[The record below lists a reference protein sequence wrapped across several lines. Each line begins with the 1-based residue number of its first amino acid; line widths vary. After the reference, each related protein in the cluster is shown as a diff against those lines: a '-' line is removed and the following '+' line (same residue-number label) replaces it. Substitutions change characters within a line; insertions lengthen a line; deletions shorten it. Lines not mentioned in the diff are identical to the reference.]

1 MKAFLGYGE
10 LGRQI
15 QAFLEEEDNEKINA
29 CFFDDLIFDD
39 SKEIRSYD
47 SFTEYIQDYEWI
59 VSLGYKHLMEK
70 QRVINIL
77 LSKNAKLVTLKHSS
91 SYISKKAQI
100 KDGVII
106 YPMCNIDK
114 EVIVEAGVLINNSV
128 TVSHNSTIGACSYIS
143 PGVIISG
150 NVQIGSACFIGT
162 GSLISNGITIG
173 NNSTIGIGSVIT
185 HNIPPNSNILGNPAK
200 FLNKPLKLL

>member
-29 CFFDDLIFDD
+29 CFFDDLIF
-39 SKEIRSYD
+39 
-47 SFTEYIQDYEWI
+47 
-59 VSLGYKHLMEK
+59 
-70 QRVINIL
+70 
-77 LSKNAKLVTLKHSS
+77 
-91 SYISKKAQI
+91 
-100 KDGVII
+100 
-106 YPMCNIDK
+106 
-114 EVIVEAGVLINNSV
+114 VEAGVLINNSV